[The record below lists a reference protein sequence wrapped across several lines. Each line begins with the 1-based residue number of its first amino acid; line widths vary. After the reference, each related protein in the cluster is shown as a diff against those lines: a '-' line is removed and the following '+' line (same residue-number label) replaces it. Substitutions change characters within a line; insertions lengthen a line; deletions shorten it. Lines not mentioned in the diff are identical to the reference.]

1 MPRSAASI
9 QAHALP
15 FPQDEGFVSHFQYRG
30 VIEGYYGPPYTHA
43 DRLWW
48 IGKLAAWQMNL
59 YVHAPKSDAFHRQA
73 WRTPYPA
80 EQLREFSALIE
91 RAAAQGVEI
100 GFAISPGLSITY
112 SSAADLRSL
121 ETKLLRFRELG
132 ARFFALCLDDVPT
145 HLAEEADRRAF
156 PSLAQAHVSL
166 AHAVQAALG
175 PSCRLLF
182 VPTDYLGVAP
192 TDYLEALGET
202 LSRTIEVAWTGR
214 TVVSPEIR
222 SVEAAQ
228 RAATLRRRLVVWDN
242 VPVADGPMRSMLHL
256 GPFARRD
263 PTLPKH
269 VCGFLLNVMQHAHAS
284 AVTVHTASAYLRNP
298 EHYDPEQA
306 WADALHDLGA
316 GAEAAFADFAAAHR
330 FSPLH
335 PRDRDAALEACF
347 SELRARILAGG
358 DPRPTFE
365 ALRGLLERRLAVA
378 EQLRTGLTDRKLATE
393 IEPWIE
399 SHQLDTKRMLAAL
412 EFLDGLL
419 REGPRLPKVLSLF
432 GFEGR
437 VQNAQSPSAAS
448 YGPRRVLYPQLV
460 SMRDDGA
467 GFGADPALFK
477 DCNLADEVVAFA
489 ESFGLEKLRARG
501 ASLGAPEP

>member
-1 MPRSAASI
+1 MKAPERDAPLPACPAAG
-9 QAHALP
+9 
-15 FPQDEGFVSHFQYRG
+15 FPYRG

-48 IGKLAAWQMNL
+48 IDKLAAWLMNL
-59 YVHAPKSDAFHRQA
+59 YVHAPKNDAFHRQE

-80 EQLREFSALIE
+80 EQLREFSALVE
-91 RAAAQGVEI
+91 RGAALGVDV

-112 SSAADLRSL
+112 SSASDLRSL

-145 HLAEEADRRAF
+145 HLAQEADRRAF
-156 PSLAQAHVSL
+156 PSLAHAHVSL
-166 AHAVQAALG
+166 AQAVHAALG

-192 TDYLEALGET
+192 TDYLETVGET
-202 LSRTIEVAWTGR
+202 LPHTIEVAWTGR

-222 SVEAAQ
+222 SGEAAL
-228 RAATLRRRLVVWDN
+228 RAGTLRRRIVVWDN

-263 PTLPKH
+263 PTLPEH
-269 VCGFLLNVMQHAHAS
+269 VCGFLLNVMQHPHAS
-284 AVTVHTASAYLRNP
+284 AVAVHTASAYLRSP
-298 EHYDPEQA
+298 QDYDPERA
-306 WADALHDLGA
+306 WADALRESGA
-316 GAEAAFADFAAAHR
+316 GAETAFADFAAAHR

-335 PRDRDAALEACF
+335 PRDRDAALESCF
-347 SELRARILAGG
+347 SELRGQILGNG
-358 DPRPTFE
+358 DPSRTFV
-365 ALRGLLERRLAVA
+365 ALRGLLERRLQVA
-378 EQLRTGLTDRKLATE
+378 GQLRTGLFDRELARE

-412 EFLDGLL
+412 DFLDGLL

-437 VQNAQSPSAAS
+437 VQTVQSPSAVS
-448 YGPRRVLYPQLV
+448 YGPRRVVYPQLV

-467 GFGADPALFK
+467 GFGSDPALFK
-477 DCNLADEVVAFA
+477 DCNLADEMVSFA
-489 ESFGLEKLRARG
+489 ESFGLEKLRAG
-501 ASLGAPEP
+501 AAGSGAPER